1 MNTNIKQR
9 LVLGG
14 VNMISISLCMIVKNE
29 EQNIVR
35 CLSSVKDIVDEIII
49 VDTGSTDKT
58 KEVVS
63 QFTNKIYDFEWIH
76 DFSAARNF
84 SFSKAT
90 KEYIL
95 WLDADDVV
103 MPEDQQKLMTLKQT
117 MDPSVDVV
125 IMRYH
130 VGEDKDG
137 KPICSFPRER
147 LLKRS
152 MNFVWHD
159 CVHEYLILKGKIINV
174 DVGVTHKSTHGISTR
189 NLDILEKKLKKE
201 HFLSNRNMFYYAREL
216 FLNERYQDAKE
227 YYIKFLDTQN
237 GLISNYV
244 DACLDLSYCYKFTED
259 KQNQLRTLLRSFEY
273 STPRA
278 EICCRIA
285 YYYKDA
291 EKYERAIEWFELATR
306 LKKPDG
312 NTTSVIHDF
321 WEYIPCM
328 ELCICNFK
336 IGRYKDAKQY
346 NEQAGFY
353 KPNDKTYL
361 HNKEL
366 LKDY

>member
-9 LVLGG
+9 LILGG
-14 VNMISISLCMIVKNE
+14 INMISISLCMIVKDE
-29 EQNIVR
+29 EQNIAR
-35 CLSSVKDIVDEIII
+35 CLSSVKDIADEIIV

-63 QFTNKIYDFEWIH
+63 QFTNKIYDFEWID

-90 KEYIL
+90 MDYIL
-95 WLDADDVV
+95 WLDADDVI
-103 MPEDQQKLMTLKQT
+103 MPNDQQKLMRLKQT
-117 MDPSVDVV
+117 MSADVDVV
-125 IMRYH
+125 IMQYH

-137 KPICSFPRER
+137 KSICSFPRER

-152 MNFVWHD
+152 MNFIWHD
-159 CVHEYLILKGKIINV
+159 FIHEYLVLMGNIINV
-174 DVGVTHKSTHGISTR
+174 EVGITHKSTHGISKR
-189 NLDILEKKLKKE
+189 NLNIFEKKLAE
-201 HFLSNRNMFYYAREL
+201 GHTLSDRNLFYYAREL

-227 YYIKFLDTQN
+227 YYIKFLNTKN
-237 GLISNYV
+237 GLTSNYI
-244 DACLDLSYCYKFTED
+244 DACLNLSYCYQTISD
-259 KQNQLRTLLRSFEY
+259 KENQLRALLRSFEY
-273 STPRA
+273 ASPRA
-278 EICCRIA
+278 EVCCRIA
-285 YYYKDA
+285 YFYKEDSLF
-291 EKYERAIEWFELATR
+291 ERAIEWFELATQ
-306 LKKPDG
+306 LKKPNG

-321 WEYIPCM
+321 WDYIPLM

-336 IGRYKDAKQY
+336 LGRYKDAKQY

-353 KPNDKTYL
+353 KPKDKTYL